1 MKKDV
6 DNLSS
11 SRSLA
16 RLTRNSRNTPPASG
30 NHPKSRNNRPITRHF
45 GPNPVA
51 LGRGPLR
58 RIELALS
65 GTLVARLRER
75 LQGQVPW
82 EVVKV
87 LAACSRRVQR
97 VDV

>member
-16 RLTRNSRNTPPASG
+16 RLTRNSRNTPLASG
-30 NHPKSRNNRPITRHF
+30 IHPRSRNKRRVTHHF

-51 LGRGPLR
+51 LR
-58 RIELALS
+58 RLWAAFIRQVYRAQRSLFAVPAEQACTRKLCRLA
-65 GTLVARLRER
+65 EDPF
-75 LQGQVPW
+75 Q
-82 EVVKV
+82 
-87 LAACSRRVQR
+87 
-97 VDV
+97 